1 MLNEYLE
8 FEEYTSLLFPTKT
21 DVDTM
26 ELGDNIY
33 GRIQLKTLTDRD
45 GLKRILIIICRRF
58 IHHDLNDIK
67 KIISINKDNVS
78 ERIAL
83 GLRAIQ
89 EYTSYKPIDE
99 PLDPYLVHS
108 RACGKYFGY
117 LLDIKEIHQK
127 LDERFATDEWSIEN
141 RNQTTYRMIYNDL
154 SRAEFDWQEK
164 FVPNRLAK
172 DFYGRGNGLDSKYE
186 NAIIS
191 YDLIVADALHMGPL
205 NHFNVAI
212 PITTIERLHDIAF
225 PKYTI
230 ALTDFLYTL
239 ALYMTLKNQNDNE
252 YQVISYPNMSNWLR
266 KSGYYK
272 NFNKFKEPLQK
283 SDLLAEDIISNSSKK
298 IAISDELTSECYVID
313 MMDQNDI
320 EISPDYLVITDDI
333 PYADVEMLI
342 KEKHTS
348 YHKSIIKKAKKKPNP
363 SR

>member
-8 FEEYTSLLFPTKT
+8 FEEYTTLLTPTKT
-21 DVDTM
+21 DINTM

-45 GLKRILIIICRRF
+45 GLKRIITIICRRF
-58 IHHDLNDIK
+58 IHHDLSDIK
-67 KIISINKDNVS
+67 KIIPINKDNVS

-89 EYTSYKPIDE
+89 EYTSYQPIDE
-99 PLDPYLVHS
+99 PLDPCLVHS

-127 LDERFATDEWSIEN
+127 LDEKLALNEGSFEKEN
-141 RNQTTYRMIYNDL
+141 LTIYKKIYNDL
-154 SRAEFDWQEK
+154 SSAEVDWKNK

-225 PKYTI
+225 PKYAI

-239 ALYMTLKNQNDNE
+239 ALYMTLKDQNENE
-252 YQVISYPNMSNWLR
+252 YQVISYPDISNWLR

-283 SDLLAEDIISNSSKK
+283 SDLLTEDIISNSSKK
-298 IAISDELTSECYVID
+298 IAISDELTSGCYVID
-313 MMDQNDI
+313 MMDQEDI

-333 PYADVEMLI
+333 SYAEVEMLI
-342 KEKHTS
+342 KEKHAS
-348 YHKSIIKKAKKKPNP
+348 YHQSIVKKAKKKPNP